1 MRRTE
6 QITPERAKELLD
18 TLNKTPDRA
27 KVERYKDKM
36 LSGKWKTDNG
46 FFINVRQGKL
56 MNGKHRLTAL
66 MESGLTL
73 EMRIQYDL

>member
-18 TLNKTPDRA
+18 TLNKTPDRS
-27 KVERYKDKM
+27 KVERYKEKM
-36 LSGKWKTDNG
+36 IAGEWKPDNG